1 MKAYHLFTLR
11 FDGVWIFHRSVTR
24 EEIPYWTMRYHLEMQ
39 DFEIFAW

>member
-1 MKAYHLFTLR
+1 MKAYHLFALR
-11 FDGVWIFHRSVTR
+11 YGIFHRSVTR